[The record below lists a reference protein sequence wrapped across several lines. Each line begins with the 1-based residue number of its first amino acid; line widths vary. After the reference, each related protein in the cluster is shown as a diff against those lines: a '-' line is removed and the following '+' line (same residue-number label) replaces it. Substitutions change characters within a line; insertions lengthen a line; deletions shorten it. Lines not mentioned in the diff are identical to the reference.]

1 MEVRLAL
8 HHQSQDAGHTGRGL
22 LLVSFPP
29 HSCWMEECKGSRC
42 RLERVC
48 AQQGARQ
55 GAPCLQGVGLRREG
69 RGKGAV
75 NSHAAP
81 MGRRKDATYTLSS
94 SYPRGTKFGV
104 AETDDVCKVAILAM
118 LADTVA
124 RDSRRKTETRFSPRG
139 RGLFSPLLLPFCWVY
154 FREPNPPK
162 QTQIV
167 GAAGFVTPITILVLW
182 ERRLCFP
189 SGFWRRNGEMATGF
203 LSKFWCLVSKNT
215 ARRVTTARTKLR
227 TRVN

>member
-1 MEVRLAL
+1 M
-8 HHQSQDAGHTGRGL
+8 
-22 LLVSFPP
+22 
-29 HSCWMEECKGSRC
+29 
-42 RLERVC
+42 LE
-48 AQQGARQ
+48 
-55 GAPCLQGVGLRREG
+55 GVGLRREG
-69 RGKGAV
+69 TGKGAV

-81 MGRRKDATYTLSS
+81 MGRRKDATHTLSS

-104 AETDDVCKVAILAM
+104 AETDDVCKVATLAM

-139 RGLFSPLLLPFCWVY
+139 RGLFSPVLLY

-167 GAAGFVTPITILVLW
+167 GAAGFVIPITILVLW

-189 SGFWRRNGEMATGF
+189 SG
-203 LSKFWCLVSKNT
+203 V
-215 ARRVTTARTKLR
+215 
-227 TRVN
+227 